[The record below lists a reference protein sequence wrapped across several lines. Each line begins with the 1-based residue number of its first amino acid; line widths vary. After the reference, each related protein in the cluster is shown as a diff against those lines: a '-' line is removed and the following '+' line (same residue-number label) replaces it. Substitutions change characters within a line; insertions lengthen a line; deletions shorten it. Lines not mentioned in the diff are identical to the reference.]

1 VSIYRTVLLV
11 AAVTTAFII
20 GIFSVRFLV
29 GRWCEF
35 DVVCLVRFSAI
46 LLTYIVLLIRG
57 VEMDLVHEPA
67 V

>member
-1 VSIYRTVLLV
+1 LF
-11 AAVTTAFII
+11 AAVTTAFVI

-35 DVVCLVRFSAI
+35 DVVCLVGFSAI

-57 VEMDLVHEPA
+57 VEMDLVLEPA